1 MTTIT
6 LTGSI
11 KLFSLIALIEKL
23 MITPLD
29 QRSNRKR
36 KQSARDLSTANMNP
50 ILEFFSTLLLVIY
63 YWLEAIV
70 LTFIPASLRGK
81 SVAGET
87 VLVTGAGKLELVLF
101 FTEVEESNKNFKL
114 ALRKLLTISSECY
127 REVLLDKSKIF

>member
-6 LTGSI
+6 LSGSI

-87 VLVTGAGKLELVLF
+87 VLVTGAGKLEF

-114 ALRKLLTISSECY
+114 ALRKLLTILSECN
-127 REVLLDKSKIF
+127 REVLLV

>member
-11 KLFSLIALIEKL
+11 KLFNFIALIEKL

-87 VLVTGAGKLELVLF
+87 VLVTGAGKLEF
-101 FTEVEESNKNFKL
+101 YFS
-114 ALRKLLTISSECY
+114 LRSRKVIKILNLL
-127 REVLLDKSKIF
+127 

>member
-23 MITPLD
+23 MITPID

-87 VLVTGAGKLELVLF
+87 VLVTGAGKLEFYFSLRSRKVI
-101 FTEVEESNKNFKL
+101 KIYKL